1 MRVNRTGC
9 RPIERGRAMK
19 NNWQTKTHT
28 RKVKTKEG
36 GIKTVSVKGSMPK
49 RDLVTVKKIN
59 KF

>member
-1 MRVNRTGC
+1 
-9 RPIERGRAMK
+9 MK